1 MLAGTAAKAR
11 YVAYLLLAQLTS
23 NLGMLCQRP
32 QPFCL
37 NNFLGNI
44 FNR

>member
-1 MLAGTAAKAR
+1 MLADTAAKAR

-32 QPFCL
+32 QPFL
-37 NNFLGNI
+37 S
-44 FNR
+44 